1 MEVEH
6 LALVVIA
13 VQQPA
18 FRIALANGVV
28 QLIMMSVEFAVV
40 MENVTQYAL
49 EL

>member
-6 LALVVIA
+6 LVLAVI
-13 VQQPA
+13 QDYQPA
-18 FRIALANGVV
+18 FRIEEGNGVV